1 MPMRSWKPAVCP
13 VPFISESVAL
23 PVDWHVEPRP
33 TTWAF
38 EWLEVT
44 WRQQCRERL
53 LLASEVAD
61 WARKRF
67 VRSKPVPPIDK
78 PLNVDRLGAV
88 RFEVVEKHVEQSG
101 ALH

>member
-1 MPMRSWKPAVCP
+1 MRSWKPAFCL
-13 VPFISESVAL
+13 VPFISEDVAL
-23 PVDWHVEPRP
+23 LVDWYVELRP

-38 EWLEVT
+38 KWLEVT
-44 WRQQCRERL
+44 LRRQCCERL
-53 LLASEVAD
+53 LLAGEVAD

-67 VRSKPVPPIDK
+67 VRPQSAPPIDE

-88 RFEVVEKHVEQSG
+88 RLEVVEKGMEQSG

>member
-1 MPMRSWKPAVCP
+1 MPMRSWKPAVCA
-13 VPFISESVAL
+13 VPFISENVAL
-23 PVDWHVEPRP
+23 PVDWYVEPRP

-44 WRQQCRERL
+44 LGRQCRERL
-53 LLASEVAD
+53 LLAGEVAD
-61 WARKRF
+61 WARTRF
-67 VRSKPVPPIDK
+67 VRSKSVPPIDK